1 MRVPLSRKASPKPNA
16 KCVPDGVP
24 MTPSRPY
31 LLRAINEWI
40 LDNDLTPFILVDAE
54 QDGVIVPG
62 QFVENGKIVLNI
74 NPQAIQGLTISN
86 NAVNFSARFQ
96 GTPWDIHIPI
106 QAVLA
111 IYTKENGR
119 GMMFTEED
127 GGGDEPPTDSPDSDN
142 KSRPTLK
149 VVK

>member
-1 MRVPLSRKASPKPNA
+1 
-16 KCVPDGVP
+16 

-54 QDGVIVPG
+54 QDNVSVPG

-74 NPQAIQGLTISN
+74 NPQAIQGLSISN
-86 NAVNFSARFQ
+86 EAVSFSARFQ
-96 GTPWDIHIPI
+96 GTPWEIFIPI

-127 GGGDEPPTDSPDSDN
+127 GGDEPPPSSPEPD
-142 KSRPTLK
+142 KSERPTLK

>member
-1 MRVPLSRKASPKPNA
+1 
-16 KCVPDGVP
+16 

-54 QDGVIVPG
+54 FEGVTVPG

-74 NPQAIQGLTISN
+74 NPQAIQALSISN
-86 NAVNFSARFQ
+86 ESVDFSARFQ

-106 QAVLA
+106 AAVLA

-127 GGGDEPPTDSPDSDN
+127 GEGEPPPESPEPS
-142 KSRPTLK
+142 KPSRPSLK